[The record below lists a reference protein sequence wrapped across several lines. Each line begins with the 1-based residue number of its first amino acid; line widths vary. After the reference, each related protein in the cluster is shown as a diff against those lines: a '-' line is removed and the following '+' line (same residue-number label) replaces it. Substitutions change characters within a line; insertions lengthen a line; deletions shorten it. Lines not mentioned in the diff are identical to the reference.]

1 MMPHAIRR
9 VYVARRARIAASLVV
24 ALCGTMLV
32 VTALSPGLAQVFASG
47 LPGINPAVLC
57 TLVIAMWLA
66 GLFTYAAARALDEH
80 RFAVAMSRYVMPS
93 KDLDNDIERLSHEHP
108 DQVARQMAHRLEVK
122 SAALPVLAAS
132 VLLPVTALF
141 IVHAFRV
148 KGWPVIAEFEASIA
162 AHGKQLA
169 ISGVVGVVTA
179 ILMTRRFARLSSMA
193 PIAGA
198 ITIATGIGAIVSWHW
213 LATATLLAATITL
226 VVRRLRIERDK
237 LEAEDPAAGSEVFTW
252 RGVVD
257 KVRSTARYLKTRN
270 AKIAI
275 GVCVFLAAAFYN
287 GGSAPQQAQ
296 ATFKMPTFTT
306 TGGPAPTTKYTASGT
321 KIEAMG
327 DGRIKI
333 SFDLNGE
340 DPVVLN
346 DLAGLSIVPP
356 GWSAQVDIESANVL
370 SVTMNGKTLSTSQP
384 VSFSISSCT
393 LAMPSLGVGID
404 GPAGHYVVYVRPV
417 LEPASC

>member
-1 MMPHAIRR
+1 MMPHVIRR

-24 ALCGTMLV
+24 ALFGTMLI
-32 VTALSPGLAQVFASG
+32 VTALSPGLARVLAGG

-66 GLFTYAAARALDEH
+66 GLFAYAAARALDEH

-148 KGWPVIAEFEASIA
+148 KGWPVIAEFEASVG

-179 ILMTRRFARLSSMA
+179 ILMTRRFARLSMMA

-198 ITIATGIGAIVSWHW
+198 VAIGTGIGALVSWHW
-213 LATATLLAATITL
+213 LATGTLLAATITL

-252 RGVVD
+252 RGVVER
-257 KVRSTARYLKTRN
+257 VRSAARYLKTRN

-287 GGSAPQQAQ
+287 GGGSSQQQQA
-296 ATFKMPTFTT
+296 AFKMPTFTT
-306 TGGPAPTTKYTASGT
+306 PTGPVPTTTYASGGT
-321 KIEAMG
+321 RVEAMG

-333 SFDLNGE
+333 TFDLDGD
-340 DPVVLN
+340 DPVVLT
-346 DLAGLSIVPP
+346 DLRGLTVVPP
-356 GWSAQVDIESANVL
+356 GWSARVDVETASVVR
-370 SVTMNGKTLSTSQP
+370 VTMNGKTQSTSQP

-393 LAMPSLGVGID
+393 QALPSLGMEIQGA
-404 GPAGHYVVYVRPV
+404 PGHYVLLVRPV